1 MLNINPCRCYNNS
14 LRKLIKNLLPVL
26 SHKPLKTSKPNIP
39 ILSPTIFRKDHI
51 KNNTD
56 ELLNDD
62 SISQFFIHS
71 FKDDDVYL
79 NLPLPPHKKTVHDFV
94 FITNGIMTKSLG
106 LESYQLKKNDFL
118 FTPKNNITTTT
129 LVSVDL
135 EGFYCHFSDE
145 FIGANPFL
153 GIWIT
158 QPSHQNYLKIT
169 QKEASSLELLLARM
183 VELFKHRKKNPNNDR
198 LIISY
203 LSTFIAELFLTVKKQ
218 ELKPRLNNA
227 IFSNFMSLVH
237 KKFKQHWTI
246 QKYAS
251 ALNITPNHLNK
262 RVKQESGKTTSKII
276 KETIILEAKVLL
288 LQTNMNIKEI
298 STELGFDDASYFS
311 RLFKNETNATP
322 SMYRKMI
329 DLS

>member
-1 MLNINPCRCYNNS
+1 MN
-14 LRKLIKNLLPVL
+14 
-26 SHKPLKTSKPNIP
+26 TSKSNIP
-39 ILSPTIFRKDHI
+39 VLSPTIFRKDHI

-62 SISQFFIHS
+62 SIAEFFIHS

-94 FITNGIMTKSLG
+94 FITNGSMAKSLR
-106 LESYQLKKNDFL
+106 LETYLLYKNDFL

-129 LVSVDL
+129 SVSPDL

-158 QPSHQNYLKIT
+158 QPSHQNYLQIT
-169 QKEASSLELLLARM
+169 QKEAFNLEQLLARM
-183 VELFKHRKKNPNNDR
+183 VELFKHRKKNPNNNR
-198 LIISY
+198 LITFY
-203 LSTFIAELFLTVKKQ
+203 LSTFIAELFLTIKKQ
-218 ELKPRLNNA
+218 ELEPRQDNA
-227 IFSNFMSLVH
+227 MFSNFMSLVL
-237 KKFKQHWTI
+237 KYFKQHWSI
-246 QKYAS
+246 QKYATT
-251 ALNITPNHLNK
+251 LNITPNHLNK
-262 RVKQESGKTTSKII
+262 RVKQETGKTTSEII

-311 RLFKNETNATP
+311 RLFKNQTNATP